1 MAVLDWR
8 LFSASMDPVNHP
20 VSGSSRK
27 ARRSLRSLENPIFRF
42 YLRLLLSCRWPCG
55 FSIQK
60 STMEELE
67 EGRFSSKALE
77 DFKFIDMAVDGDD
90 KAYAKLLQRY
100 KRPVYH
106 MILKMVRN
114 VDDAEDLT
122 IESFAKAFRSLHRFK
137 KDFTFST
144 WLFRIATNNT
154 IDFIRKKKLNTLSI
168 ENTYTD
174 DDGQSVS
181 IDVEDQNPDPQEEAI
196 KGQKEELIQVFVN
209 MLPSKYQKLVRL
221 RYFSELSYEEIAV
234 ELDAPLGTVK
244 AQLHRARELMYDLIK
259 NKKEHI

>member
-1 MAVLDWR
+1 
-8 LFSASMDPVNHP
+8 
-20 VSGSSRK
+20 
-27 ARRSLRSLENPIFRF
+27 
-42 YLRLLLSCRWPCG
+42 
-55 FSIQK
+55 
-60 STMEELE
+60 MEEELN
-67 EGRFSSKALE
+67 GRFSSKALE
-77 DFKFIDMAVDGDD
+77 DFKLIDKAVDGDE
-90 KAYAKLLQRY
+90 KAYAKLLSRY

-168 ENTYTD
+168 SNTYTD

-181 IDVEDQNPDPQEEAI
+181 IDVEDVNLNPQEETI
-196 KGQKEELIQVFVN
+196 KAQKEELIQVFVN
-209 MLPSKYQKLVRL
+209 MLPPKYQKLVRL

-234 ELDAPLGTVK
+234 ELEAPLGTVK

>member
-1 MAVLDWR
+1 
-8 LFSASMDPVNHP
+8 
-20 VSGSSRK
+20 
-27 ARRSLRSLENPIFRF
+27 
-42 YLRLLLSCRWPCG
+42 
-55 FSIQK
+55 
-60 STMEELE
+60 MEDLT
-67 EGRFSSKALE
+67 GRFSTKAIE
-77 DFKFIDMAVDGDD
+77 DFKLIDMAVGGDD

-122 IESFAKAFRSLHRFK
+122 IESFAKAFRSLPRFK

-144 WLFRIATNNT
+144 WLFRIATNNS

-181 IDVEDQNPDPQEEAI
+181 IDVEDLNLNPQDVAI
-196 KGQKEELIQVFVN
+196 RTQKEEIIQVFVN
-209 MLPSKYQKLVRL
+209 MLPGKYQKLVRL
-221 RYFSELSYEEIAV
+221 RYFQELSYEEIAV

-244 AQLHRARELMYDLIK
+244 AQLHRARELMYDLVK

>member
-1 MAVLDWR
+1 
-8 LFSASMDPVNHP
+8 
-20 VSGSSRK
+20 
-27 ARRSLRSLENPIFRF
+27 
-42 YLRLLLSCRWPCG
+42 
-55 FSIQK
+55 
-60 STMEELE
+60 MEELK
-67 EGRFSSKALE
+67 RDFSDKALE
-77 DFKFIDMAVDGDD
+77 DFRLIDQAVGGDD
-90 KAYAKLLQRY
+90 KSYAKLMQRY

-154 IDFIRKKKLNTLSI
+154 IDFIRKKKLNTMSI
-168 ENTYTD
+168 ENSY
-174 DDGQSVS
+174 GQSVG
-181 IDVEDQNPDPQEEAI
+181 IDVEDENLDPQEETI
-196 KGQKEELIQVFVN
+196 KAQKAELVQIFVDK
-209 MLPSKYQKLVRL
+209 LPAKYQKLVRL

-244 AQLHRARELMYDLIK
+244 AQLHRARELMFEMVK
-259 NKKEHI
+259 NKRDHI

>member
-1 MAVLDWR
+1 
-8 LFSASMDPVNHP
+8 
-20 VSGSSRK
+20 
-27 ARRSLRSLENPIFRF
+27 
-42 YLRLLLSCRWPCG
+42 
-55 FSIQK
+55 
-60 STMEELE
+60 MEELE
-67 EGRFSSKALE
+67 EGRFSTKALE
-77 DFKFIDMAVDGDD
+77 DFKFIDMAVAGDD
-90 KAYAKLLQRY
+90 KAYAKLLTRY

-114 VDDAEDLT
+114 TDDAEDLT
-122 IESFAKAFRSLHRFK
+122 MESFSKAFRSLHKFK

-181 IDVEDQNPDPQEEAI
+181 IDIKDQNNDPQEEAI
-196 KGQKEELIQVFVN
+196 KAQKEELMQVFVG
-209 MLPSKYQKLVRL
+209 MLPPKYQKLVRL
-221 RYFSELSYEEIAV
+221 RYFHELSYEEIAT
-234 ELDAPLGTVK
+234 ELEAPLGTVK

>member
-1 MAVLDWR
+1 
-8 LFSASMDPVNHP
+8 
-20 VSGSSRK
+20 
-27 ARRSLRSLENPIFRF
+27 
-42 YLRLLLSCRWPCG
+42 
-55 FSIQK
+55 
-60 STMEELE
+60 MEEELS
-67 EGRFSSKALE
+67 GRFSLKALE
-77 DFKFIDMAVDGDD
+77 DFKLIDKAVDGDE
-90 KAYAKLLQRY
+90 KAYARLLSRY

-168 ENTYTD
+168 SNTYTD
-174 DDGQSVS
+174 DDGQPVS
-181 IDVEDQNPDPQEEAI
+181 IDVEDINLNPQEETI
-196 KGQKEELIQVFVN
+196 KAQKEELIQVFVN
-209 MLPSKYQKLVRL
+209 MLPPKYQKLVRL

-234 ELDAPLGTVK
+234 ELEAPLGTVK